1 MLLKGTLQHAH
12 FKQAIN
18 AAQVCATQAADGTLV
33 FVSGP
38 SGAGK
43 STLKDFLHKSL
54 YRAIEPSKNQVPLI
68 AVQAAN
74 VNGGYFS
81 SKDFYVRMLEQLGD
95 PFRQMGADAPDT
107 SAQIREFLMQPFWT
121 SIRVSMTEGKI
132 RRAFEHLAR
141 ACKLKAVLIDE
152 GQSMCL
158 THAGRNPSDHLE
170 SLKCLAEQLG
180 IIIFIFGTYDLL
192 EIWNHSAQLNRR
204 TQLIHLA
211 RYDGYV
217 DEDRKA
223 FFAVLRMYSRAL
235 AFKSPQILGQ
245 HAEEILEWT
254 CGVFGEVDALFTKA
268 TIFARQ
274 ESRTAIEWADIA
286 NAKYTAAQMERLRFE
301 IEEGER
307 KVRGEV
313 RKVPG
318 EVRKVSAKTRK
329 PPAIAS
335 KHRRGHPGSRNPTRD
350 QRGQQT

>member
-1 MLLKGTLQHAH
+1 MLLKGTLQHAR
-12 FKQAIN
+12 FQQAVA
-18 AAQVCATQAADGTLV
+18 AAQVCATQAAPGTV
-33 FVSGP
+33 IFVSGP

-43 STLKDFLHKSL
+43 TTLKNYLCKSL
-54 YRAIEPSKNQVPLI
+54 YRAVDESTKNQVPLI

-74 VNGGYFS
+74 TQGGYFS
-81 SKDFYVRMLEQLGD
+81 PKDFYTSALEQLGD
-95 PFRQMGADAPDT
+95 PFRQMGTAAPGV
-107 SAQIREFLMQPFWT
+107 SVQMREFLMQPFWA
-121 SIRVSMTEGKI
+121 SIRVSMTEGRI

-141 ACKLKAVLIDE
+141 ALALKAVLVDE

-158 THAGRNPSDHLE
+158 THANRSPSDHLE

-204 TQLIHLA
+204 TQLIHLS
-211 RYDGYV
+211 RYEAGS

-223 FFAVLRMYSRAL
+223 FFAILHMYGKAL
-235 AFKSPQILGQ
+235 ALKSPQILGK

-254 CGVFGEVDALFTKA
+254 YGVFGEVDALFTRA
-268 TIFARQ
+268 AIAAQR
-274 ESRTAIEWADIA
+274 ESRTAIEWTDIA

-313 RKVPG
+313 RKVP
-318 EVRKVSAKTRK
+318 T
-329 PPAIAS
+329 PATAS
-335 KHRRGHPGSRNPTRD
+335 KHRNRRPGTRNPVRD
-350 QRGQQT
+350 LRGKQT